1 MSLPEKDFTNNEQ
14 EREPSTIQAVAP
26 PKKGSCRLGCVC
38 TIASVLIL
46 LTAPNFVMLFAYT
59 IINLN
64 GSLAQLFDFLS
75 LQSPQGTLGQIWW
88 PYVVGNHEVWTIIGV
103 FISFEVLLMIIL
115 PGHHYTGSATPKGNV
130 PHYKDNGLLAFFFTV
145 VAFAMLVY
153 YNIFNPSIIYDNFM
167 YLIGALNLVG
177 LGLSIVLFVK
187 GKYLPSSTDI
197 TDAGLISGFFEGT
210 ELHPQILR
218 CDLKLLINSRFGM
231 MGWALLLLS
240 YAYKQYQDTGEIS
253 DSMGV
258 TVSLQLIY
266 ITKFLYWEQGY
277 TRTLDIIHDKAGF
290 RTVSDCFV
298 NVCIKMVFGLGYF
311 LFMHA
316 YVKSD

>member
-14 EREPSTIQAVAP
+14 ETGSIKDELQVQGGDPSIIQAVAP
-26 PKKGSCRLGCVC
+26 PKKGSFKLGCVC
-38 TIASVLIL
+38 TIASILIL

-64 GSLAQLFDFLS
+64 GSLTQLLDFLS
-75 LQSPQGTLGQIWW
+75 SQSPQDILEQIWW
-88 PYVVGNHEVWTIIGV
+88 PYVIGNYEVWTVIGV
-103 FISFEVLLMIIL
+103 FISFEVLLMITL

-130 PHYKDNGLLAFFFTV
+130 PHYKDNGLLTFFFTIA
-145 VAFAMLVY
+145 AFMILVY
-153 YNIFNPSIIYDNFM
+153 YDIFSPSIIYDNFM
-167 YLIGALNLVG
+167 YLIGALNLVS
-177 LGLSIVLFVK
+177 LSLSVVLFVK
-187 GKYLPSSTDI
+187 GKCLPSSTDV
-197 TDAGLISGFFEGT
+197 TNAGLISGFFEGM

-218 CDLKLLINSRFGM
+218 CDMKLLINSRFGM

-266 ITKFLYWEQGY
+266 IVKFFYWEQGY
-277 TRTLDIIHDKAGF
+277 TRTLYIIHDKAGF
-290 RTVSDCFV
+290 YTVSSCT
-298 NVCIKMVFGLGYF
+298 CL
-311 LFMHA
+311 
-316 YVKSD
+316 

>member
-14 EREPSTIQAVAP
+14 ETGSIKDQVQEEEPSIIQAVAP
-26 PKKGSCRLGCVC
+26 PIKGKCKPGCVC
-38 TIASVLIL
+38 TIASFLVL

-59 IINLN
+59 ILNLN
-64 GSLAQLFDFLS
+64 GSLTQLFDFLS
-75 LQSPQGTLGQIWW
+75 LQSPQDTLEQIWW
-88 PYVVGNHEVWTIIGV
+88 PYVVGNYEMWTIIGV

-130 PHYKDNGLLAFFFTV
+130 SHYKDNGLLAFFFTIT
-145 VAFAMLVY
+145 AFMISVY
-153 YNIFNPSIIYDNFM
+153 YDIFNPSIIYDNFM

-177 LGLSIVLFVK
+177 LGLSVVLFIK
-187 GKYLPSSTDI
+187 GKCLPSSTDV

-240 YAYKQYQDTGEIS
+240 YAHKQYQDTGEIS

-266 ITKFLYWEQGY
+266 IVKFFYWEQEY

-290 RTVSDCFV
+290 YTVSDYIV
-298 NVCIKMVFGLGYF
+298 PLLMN
-311 LFMHA
+311 
-316 YVKSD
+316 S